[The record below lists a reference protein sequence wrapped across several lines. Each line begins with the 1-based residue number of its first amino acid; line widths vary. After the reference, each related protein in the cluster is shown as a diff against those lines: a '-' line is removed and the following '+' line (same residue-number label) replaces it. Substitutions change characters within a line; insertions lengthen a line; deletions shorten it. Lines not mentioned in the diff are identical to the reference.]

1 MCKWFPDM
9 CQIVT
14 TPHTHAVSCLRT
26 TAARGDD
33 PWLTREFAP
42 ADSTSAEQT
51 SGRAQDG
58 HILDAAVNY
67 GASSVRSD

>member
-1 MCKWFPDM
+1 MCKLLPDI

-14 TPHTHAVSCLRT
+14 TPHTHAVFCLRT
-26 TAARGDD
+26 TAARGND

-51 SGRAQDG
+51 YGRAQDG
-58 HILDAAVNY
+58 EILDAAVNY
-67 GASSVRSD
+67 AASSVCSD